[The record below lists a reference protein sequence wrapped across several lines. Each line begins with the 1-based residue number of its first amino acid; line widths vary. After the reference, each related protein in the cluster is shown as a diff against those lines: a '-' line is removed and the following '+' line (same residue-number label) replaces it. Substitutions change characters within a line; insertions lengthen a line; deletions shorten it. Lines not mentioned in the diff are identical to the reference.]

1 MKTALNV
8 HDLIG
13 SDQIEGTVVRRS
25 DGDKLGKIERLMIDK
40 ITGTV
45 AYAVLNF
52 GGLFGLGHDHY
63 PIPWS
68 LLKYNPTSK
77 AYEIDISE
85 ERLSKA
91 GESFKA
97 LDFGDR
103 AQEAKLHS
111 RYGAMPYWGAE

>member
-1 MKTALNV
+1 METLIK

-13 SDQIEGTVVRRS
+13 SDQVEGTVVRRP

-40 ITGTV
+40 TTGTV

-68 LLKYNPTSK
+68 LLTYNPSRK
-77 AYEIDISE
+77 AYEIQISE
-85 ERLSKA
+85 EHLSKA
-91 GESFKA
+91 GEGFKQ

-103 AQEAKLHS
+103 AEEARLHA
-111 RYGAMPYWGAE
+111 RYGAKPYWGAE